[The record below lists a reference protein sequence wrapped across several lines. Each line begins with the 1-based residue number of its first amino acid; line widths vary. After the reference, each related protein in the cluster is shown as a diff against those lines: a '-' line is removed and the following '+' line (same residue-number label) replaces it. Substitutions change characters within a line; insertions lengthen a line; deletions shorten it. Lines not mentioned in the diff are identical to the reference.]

1 MAQSLKSHY
10 RSNLTS
16 IKTPLL
22 YRYMGGQVLGGKI
35 HLFSFLTSRFK
46 DILIKDPKLT
56 SPPLIFSIQ
65 FWLEKI
71 SLFNLTYVEQSF
83 LSSYL
88 MELLQWCI
96 CGVRVVHGF
105 YIECGLCW
113 SKILVPG
120 WLCWYFPDTSRSSTT
135 WLSWQ
140 QEYSQQM
147 ELPRLFIF
155 RNYSFCFL
163 YPVTIIDNIN
173 LFYIS
178 PGKYNVT
185 LEW

>member
-56 SPPLIFSIQ
+56 SPPLIFSIK

-96 CGVRVVHGF
+96 CGVRVVQGV
-105 YIECGLCW
+105 YIECGLC
-113 SKILVPG
+113 
-120 WLCWYFPDTSRSSTT
+120 
-135 WLSWQ
+135 
-140 QEYSQQM
+140 
-147 ELPRLFIF
+147 
-155 RNYSFCFL
+155 
-163 YPVTIIDNIN
+163 
-173 LFYIS
+173 
-178 PGKYNVT
+178 
-185 LEW
+185 